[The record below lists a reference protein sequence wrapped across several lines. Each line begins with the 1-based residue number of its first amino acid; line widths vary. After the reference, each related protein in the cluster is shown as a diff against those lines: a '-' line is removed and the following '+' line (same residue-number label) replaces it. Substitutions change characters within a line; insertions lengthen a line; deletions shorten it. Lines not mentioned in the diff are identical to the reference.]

1 MLRELIT
8 NEWLTTLIVTCL
20 TILTFAKAISF
31 VRFNR
36 FLGIVI
42 NSNYL
47 KIYAR
52 EQKFI
57 DQFDALL
64 FINQIIN
71 LIIFGFISYTVFFEP
86 IVFDIEL
93 FLKSFL
99 GLGGLVLIK
108 VLIERLIGSLFD
120 VDALIDSYLFQ
131 KINYKNY
138 LGIVLLPINIIL
150 IYGLKP
156 NSTIIYIVISI
167 LAFISFFGFITS
179 FKTHQKLILNNLFYF
194 ILYLCA
200 LEIGPYII
208 LYKLF
213 SSM

>member
-1 MLRELIT
+1 MLRELIS
-8 NEWLTTLIVTCL
+8 NEWLTVLIVTCIA
-20 TILTFAKAISF
+20 ILTLAKAISF
-31 VRFNR
+31 SRFND

-52 EQKFI
+52 DQKFI

-64 FINQIIN
+64 FINQAIN
-71 LIIFGFISYTVFFEP
+71 LVIFGFICYSFFLNP
-86 IVFDIEL
+86 IVFDIQL
-93 FLKSFL
+93 FLKAFL
-99 GLGGLVLIK
+99 GLSGLILIK
-108 VLIERLIGSLFD
+108 VLIERLIGSLFEID
-120 VDALIDSYLFQ
+120 QLIDSYLFQ

-138 LGIVLLPINIIL
+138 LGLVLLPINIIL
-150 IYGLKP
+150 IFSTSP
-156 NSTIIYIVISI
+156 NSTLIYSAI
-167 LAFISFFGFITS
+167 LILVLISFLGFFTS
-179 FKTHQKLILNNLFYF
+179 VKTHQKVILNNLFYF

-213 SSM
+213 NYN